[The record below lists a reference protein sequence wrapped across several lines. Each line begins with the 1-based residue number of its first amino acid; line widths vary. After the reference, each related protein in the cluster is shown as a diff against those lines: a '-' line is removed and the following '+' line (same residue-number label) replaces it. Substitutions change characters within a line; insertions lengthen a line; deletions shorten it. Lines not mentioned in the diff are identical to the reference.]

1 MTTASLRGL
10 AQDHAD
16 RLEYAQ
22 AARLQRNAIERYPL
36 GGGALRQRD
45 IAMMVAL
52 AALWERAARDAEAER
67 LADTIARVLA
77 EDASVVANGMTW
89 RSR

>member
-22 AARLQRNAIERYPL
+22 AARLQRLAIERYPR
-36 GGGALRQRD
+36 GSGALRERD
-45 IAMMVAL
+45 LVRMAEDAVDWEH
-52 AALWERAARDAEAER
+52 AALAER
-67 LADTIARVLA
+67 LRVVEA
-77 EDASVVANGMTW
+77 EDAAIVANGMTW